1 MDPYGVVHPEA
12 TEATMALEMW
22 ERAEIDAANATG
34 SQPVVFV
41 HGLWLLAS
49 SWHRWRGHFEERGYA
64 TLAPGWP
71 GDPIDVA
78 AARANP
84 EAFQGQKV
92 AMVAEHYAEAIRG
105 LNRRPVIIGHS
116 FGGLLTQKLVGMGL
130 SVAAAPID
138 PAPHKGVLPL
148 PFSALK
154 GSFPVL
160 RNPLNYRRTVTL
172 TFEQFRYGFA
182 NAVDESEARA
192 LYDEYHVACPGPPL
206 FQVATA
212 NFRPGGETKVDLAQA
227 QRGPVLF
234 ISGEADHLVT
244 WSMANAAAKRWQKH
258 STEVTEIT
266 ELPNRGHS
274 LILDHGWQEVA
285 DTILEFLERH
295 DVKP

>member
-1 MDPYGVVHPEA
+1 
-12 TEATMALEMW
+12 MALEMW

-182 NAVDESEARA
+182 NAVDENEARE
-192 LYDEYHVACPGPPL
+192 LYDQFHVAGSGL
-206 FQVATA
+206 ALVQMGNA
-212 NFRPGGETKVDLAQA
+212 NLNPWTQAKVNTKHPD
-227 QRGPVLF
+227 RGPLL
-234 ISGEADHLVT
+234 IIDGEKDHTVPWAIAHAT
-244 WSMANAAAKRWQKH
+244 YKRQRH
-258 STEVTEIT
+258 NVAVTEIVKM
-266 ELPNRGHS
+266 PNRGHS
-274 LILDHGWQEVA
+274 LTIDHGWREVA
-285 DTILEFLERH
+285 DACLTWLNGYDLQTS
-295 DVKP
+295 